1 MVKKF
6 TNTVPWI
13 YVVSNLNGEE
23 IVETFYEK
31 KLQKKNQ
38 TQFRHEKATKRKGD
52 KCVRYVKWKDY
63 DNSLNNWIKKK
74 LDIFLNQ
81 NLSGKCES

>member
-31 KLQKKNQ
+31 NC
-38 TQFRHEKATKRKGD
+38 KRKI
-52 KCVRYVKWKDY
+52 KH
-63 DNSLNNWIKKK
+63 SLDMKKQPREK
-74 LDIFLNQ
+74 VINVSDMSN
-81 NLSGKCES
+81 GKIMIIRLIVG